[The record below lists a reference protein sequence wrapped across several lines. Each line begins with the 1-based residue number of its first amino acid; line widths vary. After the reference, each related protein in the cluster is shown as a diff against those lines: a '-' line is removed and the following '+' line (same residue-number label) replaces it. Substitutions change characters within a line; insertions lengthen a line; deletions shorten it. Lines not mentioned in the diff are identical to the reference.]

1 MDAAKI
7 RRIMF
12 FVLMGV
18 VGLLLLLILKPF
30 LFALF
35 WAAVIASVFRPL
47 FQRINRRLNR
57 PDVSSSIVIV
67 VILLIIFLPA
77 AIISSLVVAE
87 SIEIYNSIDSSGPTL
102 ESTLK
107 NTFNQFTHHPYIEK
121 LHIQEKVWI
130 DKMTEAAKA
139 VANYLLSSLKG
150 LTENALTFFVQ
161 FGVMLYA
168 LYFFIRDGDRF
179 LQSVIRVFPLGNGRE
194 HILYEKFKVTAW
206 ATLKVTMII
215 GGIQGVLGGLI
226 FFLTGIK
233 GALTWAII
241 MVMTS
246 IIPSIGCAIVWAPAS
261 IIMIIMGHVWEGVII
276 MAFGVLVI
284 SMVDHFLR
292 PLLLGKDVE
301 MHSLTVFLSTL
312 GGIMLF
318 GISGFVIGP
327 IVASLFTS
335 ILEMYEQYYQSEIA
349 G

>member
-1 MDAAKI
+1 MNATKV
-7 RRIMF
+7 RSIMF
-12 FVLMGV
+12 FALMGIA
-18 VGLLLLLILKPF
+18 GLMLLFILKPF
-30 LFALF
+30 FYALF
-35 WAAVIASVFRPL
+35 WASVIASVFRPL
-47 FQRINRRLNR
+47 FCKINRKLNR

-77 AIISSLVVAE
+77 AIISSLVIAE
-87 SIEIYNSIDSSGPTL
+87 SIDIYNSIDSSSPTL
-102 ESTLK
+102 ESSLK
-107 NTFNQFTHHPYIEK
+107 NTFNQFTHNPYIQK
-121 LHIQEKVWI
+121 LNIKEKVWI
-130 DKMTEAAKA
+130 DKMAEATKA
-139 VANYLLSSLKG
+139 VANYLLGSLKG

-168 LYFFIRDGDRF
+168 LYFFVRDGNRF
-179 LQSVIRVFPLGNGRE
+179 LQAIMRFFPLGNGRE

-246 IIPSIGCAIVWAPAS
+246 IIPSVGCAIVWLPAAV
-261 IIMIIMGHVWEGVII
+261 IMIILGHIWEGII
-276 MAFGVLVI
+276 ILAFGTFVI

-292 PLLLGKDVE
+292 PVLLGKDVE
-301 MHSLTVFLSTL
+301 LHPLTIFLSTL

-327 IVASLFTS
+327 IVASLFLS
-335 ILEMYEQYYQSEIA
+335 ILEMYEQYYQSDIT